1 MRSGITLRVARPT
14 DQLESVVRFYRD
26 GLGLEELGAFRD
38 HDGFDGVMLGVRGEP
53 YHLEFTCQPGDRR
66 NGRRHRSTCWCA
78 ICLTAR
84 SGSNRSRGCGRTA
97 ATRWRLT
104 TRIGIVGDS
113 RSRIRT
119 GIAWC
124 CRTRRGRMG
133 RRLRPSAREGCDGP
147 CERPSHGAGLERPD
161 GLSAS
166 RPPGRSLGR
175 IRATRARDSGA
186 ADVPRRPSSWWV
198 RRSSRRRG
206 RRSGAMTR
214 PPQSGPAP

>member
-66 NGRRHRSTCWCA
+66 NGRRHRSTCWCS

-133 RRLRPSAREGCDGP
+133 RGLRPSARENCHSP
-147 CERPSHGAGLERPD
+147 ARPLRA
-161 GLSAS
+161 
-166 RPPGRSLGR
+166 GRSGR
-175 IRATRARDSGA
+175 ASQRFTSAGAVAGEDSRHTRSRTSIR
-186 ADVPRRPSSWWV
+186 
-198 RRSSRRRG
+198 
-206 RRSGAMTR
+206 
-214 PPQSGPAP
+214 